1 MKIQTVQGEISPTDL
16 GATSCHEHVLWTVP
30 EPFAVEDPDLG
41 FDSIPAAVAELRYL
55 KSCGGNALVEM
66 TTQEIGR
73 APAELKQISIA
84 SQIHI
89 IAATGHHKDKFNQ
102 SVSVKH
108 NSSEMA
114 ESFIRDIQEGMDETT
129 IKAGIIKAATS
140 QNHATLFEEK
150 VIMAAA
156 KAHLATGA
164 PVSTHT
170 EGGTFALEQARLL
183 IDAGVDPGKLLIGHL
198 DRNLAWQTYLK
209 LAQMGVYLGFDQIG
223 KEKYWPDPERVGLIE
238 KLLDAGFASQILLS
252 TDSARKSSWHTHNPQ
267 AHGPAY
273 LYESFLPALKNA
285 RIEESDIRL
294 MTIENPAR
302 FLAF

>member
-1 MKIQTVQGEISPTDL
+1 MNMFYGLFPNLLLWKIRTLV
-16 GATSCHEHVLWTVP
+16 
-30 EPFAVEDPDLG
+30 
-41 FDSIPAAVAELRYL
+41 SIRFRLRLQNCAIL

-114 ESFIRDIQEGMDETT
+114 ESFIRDIQEGMDDTT

-140 QNHATLFEEK
+140 QNQATLFEQK

-238 KLLDAGFASQILLS
+238 KLLDAGFASQIMLS
-252 TDSARKSSWHTHNPQ
+252 TDSARKSSWHTHNPH

-273 LYESFLPALKNA
+273 LYESFLPALKTA

>member
-1 MKIQTVQGEISPTDL
+1 MKIQTVRGDVSPNEL
-16 GATSCHEHVLWTVP
+16 GATNCHEHVLWTVP
-30 EPFAVEDPDLG
+30 EPYTLEDPDLG

-55 KSCGGNALVEM
+55 KFCGGNALVEM

-73 APAELKQISIA
+73 APADLKQISIA
-84 SQIHI
+84 TQIHI

-102 SVSVKH
+102 ARIKTYTIE
-108 NSSEMA
+108 EMA
-114 ESFIRDIQEGMDETT
+114 ESFINDIQKGMDDTD

-140 QNHATLFEEK
+140 QNQATHFERK
-150 VIMAAA
+150 VITAAA

-170 EGGTFALEQARLL
+170 EGGTFAIEQARLL
-183 IDAGVDPGKLLIGHL
+183 IDAGINPVKLLIGHL
-198 DRNLAWQTYLK
+198 DRNLTWQTYLE
-209 LAQMGVYLGFDQIG
+209 LAQMGVNLGFDQIG
-223 KEKYWPDPERVGLIE
+223 KEKYWSDLERVRLIE
-238 KLLDAGFASQILLS
+238 KLLDAGYGGQILLS
-252 TDSARKSSWHTHNPQ
+252 TDSARKSYWHTHNPK

-285 RIEESDIRL
+285 RIEDSDIRL